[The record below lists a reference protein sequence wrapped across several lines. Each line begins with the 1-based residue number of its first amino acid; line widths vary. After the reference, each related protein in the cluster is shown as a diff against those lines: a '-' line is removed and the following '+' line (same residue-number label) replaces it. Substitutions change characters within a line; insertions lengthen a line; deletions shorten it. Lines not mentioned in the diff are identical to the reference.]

1 MTSTAEGELVREQAY
16 FDTAWE
22 ARERKRRGLEAAPG
36 AAAGPRAAAAAV
48 RRGAE
53 RILETLG
60 RPDEPVAIGRF
71 DRDDGDVVY
80 IGKHLITDDERN
92 PLVINWQ
99 TDFARPYFE
108 ATYDDSRGLLKRR
121 KYRTERNTVQDFEDV
136 VFQDLARR
144 VGELTGL
151 EASGIDDT
159 VLRDLEQDRTGEMRD
174 IVQTIHS
181 SQYRLVRAPLE
192 QLLIVQGGP
201 GTGKTAV
208 ALHRVS
214 WLLFN
219 HRDRLSAE
227 QILVIGPNPTFTR
240 YIRQVLPGLGDA
252 DVVHRDLRG
261 LGPTASTNRREDPA
275 TARLKGDSRMAEL
288 LQRALRQRVRVPD
301 RLDELAV
308 ESDGSPGRF
317 PRQELQ
323 LALIR
328 YLAVPTYAGG
338 RTGLRSWVTEE
349 AGRRSAGAVSPTQI
363 DAAVERL
370 WPSLTPQAFVR
381 DLLASRERLLAAA
394 GDDFTAGDVG
404 RLLRAPAERLSD
416 ETWSDADI
424 PLLDEADALIN
435 GSPAQYRHLVVDEAQ
450 DLTPMQL
457 RSVRRRSVDGSMTLV
472 GDLAQSTGVWAR
484 DSWDDVSDAL
494 QQRHPMVL
502 EELAFGYRV
511 PQQVF
516 EFAARLLPEAAPG
529 VTPPRVIRQGPEEPR
544 REEVDEEDRI
554 GRVVQIAQD
563 RAAQGLF
570 VGIVCPDLLRPAMV
584 AALTEKGVR
593 FSDAGRGVL
602 GASINLVSPLDAK
615 GLEFDSV
622 VVVEPEVIVEESERG
637 LRMLYVAFTRTTRYL
652 DVVHTGRALPLVAP
666 DPGDSAAAVTSVTE
680 QLPLEL
686 EPIAEVV
693 ERPILHTPR
702 PDDFSLTGHA
712 ATGSD
717 RGEPVPV
724 SDRTKGALV
733 VEPVE
738 VPLSPARTEPAPVG
752 GVALDDIAALVAR
765 TVAVKLAD
773 AVRPAVPPAAWPR
786 VIDELRRE
794 LGVSGDDLLDCM
806 SD

>member
-1 MTSTAEGELVREQAY
+1 M
-16 FDTAWE
+16 
-22 ARERKRRGLEAAPG
+22 
-36 AAAGPRAAAAAV
+36 
-48 RRGAE
+48 
-53 RILETLG
+53 
-60 RPDEPVAIGRF
+60 AIGRF
-71 DRDDGDVVY
+71 DRDDGEVVY
-80 IGKHLITDDERN
+80 IGKHLITDEERN
-92 PLVINWQ
+92 PLVVNWQ

-108 ATYDDSRGLLKRR
+108 ATYDDTRGLLRRR
-121 KYRTERNTVQDFEDV
+121 KFRTERNTVQDFEDV
-136 VFQDLARR
+136 VFEDLARR

-192 QLLIVQGGP
+192 QLLVVQGGP

-227 QILVIGPNPTFTR
+227 QVLVIGPNPTFTR
-240 YIRQVLPGLGDA
+240 YIRQVLPGLGDV

-261 LGPTASTNRREDPA
+261 LGPTASTGRLEEAD
-275 TARLKGDSRMAEL
+275 TARLKGDGRMAGL

-301 RLDELAV
+301 RLEELAV
-308 ESDGSPGRF
+308 ESTGSAARF
-317 PRQELQ
+317 TRQELQ

-328 YLAVPTYAGG
+328 YLASPTYVGG
-338 RTGLRSWVTEE
+338 RTGLRAWMTEE
-349 AGRRSAGAVSPTQI
+349 MGRRTAGSVSPTQI

-416 ETWSDADI
+416 ETWTDADVA
-424 PLLDEADALIN
+424 LLDEADALVN
-435 GSPAQYRHLVVDEAQ
+435 GSPAQYRHIVVDEAQ

-457 RSVRRRSVDGSMTLV
+457 RAVRRRSVDGSMTLV

-484 DSWDDVSDAL
+484 DSWDDVTEAL
-494 QQRHPMVL
+494 QRQHPVEV

-529 VTPPRVIRQGPEEPR
+529 VTPPRVVRQGPEEPGLAEVN
-544 REEVDEEDRI
+544 EEERV
-554 GRVVQIAQD
+554 GRTVQIAQD

-570 VGIVCPDLLRPAMV
+570 VGIVCPDSIRPAV
-584 AALTEKGVR
+584 VEALTAKNVR
-593 FSDAGRGVL
+593 YSDAGKGAL
-602 GASINLVSPLDAK
+602 GASINLVSPQDAK

-622 VVVEPEVIVEESERG
+622 VVVEPEAIVEESERG
-637 LRMLYVAFTRTTRYL
+637 LRMLYVALTRTTRFL
-652 DVVHTGRALPLVAP
+652 DVVHAGRALPLSAP
-666 DPGDSAAAVTSVTE
+666 ESDDRADAVISVTE
-680 QLPLEL
+680 HLPLEL
-686 EPIAEVV
+686 QPVAEIVDEHLVPSPTPSGSPATLPGSEVDRSDPVV
-693 ERPILHTPR
+693 HSEDQVGEAVLETAEDAPVDHSASTQLPSSTA
-702 PDDFSLTGHA
+702 LTGA
-712 ATGSD
+712 
-717 RGEPVPV
+717 
-724 SDRTKGALV
+724 
-733 VEPVE
+733 
-738 VPLSPARTEPAPVG
+738 APVVDG
-752 GVALDDIAALVAR
+752 GLDDIAALVVR
-765 TVAVKLAD
+765 TVAARLAD
-773 AVRPAVPPAAWPR
+773 TIRGAVPPANWPR
-786 VIDELRRE
+786 LLDGLRRE
-794 LGVSGDDLLDCM
+794 LGVSADELLQHLDD
-806 SD
+806 